1 MANLVKFNEVA
12 DWDENGQPEYK
23 PAYVDID
30 SIQYIYSHPDDN
42 PKHCMVVLKS
52 GWSVG
57 LDVDM
62 DHLAALVNK
71 EVTGTKANFT
81 EELVQE
87 LKDNLIRARESSVRY
102 VRQVDNGRC

>member
-30 SIQYIYSHPDDN
+30 SIQYVYSHPDDN

-57 LDVDM
+57 LAVEM
-62 DHLAALVNK
+62 DHLASMINNA
-71 EVTGTKANFT
+71 
-81 EELVQE
+81 
-87 LKDNLIRARESSVRY
+87 LIRARECSARLE
-102 VRQVDNGRC
+102 RQVDRGRC